1 MRRRDALA
9 GLLSLA
15 ALSPAGAKAQA
26 RARAMR
32 IGVVPD
38 FDEPFGG
45 WFYEAM
51 RDLGWTKGR
60 DFVVIETGVP
70 FGPRIEPAA
79 KRMVL
84 AAPDLIFTVNT
95 AYALAVHRL
104 TKTVPIVM
112 WTSGYPVEV
121 GLAESLSRPGK
132 NVTGNT
138 NYAGTGV
145 WGKLLE
151 LLREVKP
158 SARRIGVL
166 WDYVPPA
173 HPREEVE
180 QPHRE
185 LRSAA
190 KQLGLTINIVE
201 VGHPDQ
207 APGAMA
213 AIEAEWPDAL
223 VVTTGTPLFRIQ
235 ASVMQFAVERRLP
248 TIVDFPWRPTIQPQ
262 PLLAFSPP
270 ARDLIRRAV
279 GYVDRI
285 AKGAK
290 AAELPIQQP
299 AKFELLVNLGTAAA
313 IGLSMPRALL
323 LRADRVIE

>member
-1 MRRRDALA
+1 
-9 GLLSLA
+9 
-15 ALSPAGAKAQA
+15 
-26 RARAMR
+26 MR

-51 RDLGWTKGR
+51 RDLGWVKGR
-60 DFVVIETGVP
+60 DFVVTETGVP
-70 FGPRIEPAA
+70 FGHQIEPAA

-104 TKTVPIVM
+104 TKTIPVVM

-121 GLAESLSRPGK
+121 GLAESLGRPGK

-158 SARRIGVL
+158 SARRVGVL

-190 KQLGLTINIVE
+190 RQLDLAIHIVE
-201 VGHPDQ
+201 VVHPDQ
-207 APGAMA
+207 ARAAMA
-213 AIEAEWPDAL
+213 AVDMERPDAL

-235 ASVMQFAVERRLP
+235 ASVMEFAVARRLP
-248 TIVDFPWRPTIQPQ
+248 TIVDFPWRPAVQPQ
-262 PLLAFSPP
+262 PLLAFSPS
-270 ARDLIRRAV
+270 ARDLIRRAA

-285 AKGAK
+285 AKGAR
-290 AAELPIQQP
+290 AGDLPIQQP
-299 AKFELLVNLGTAAA
+299 AKFELLINLKTAAA
-313 IGLSMPRALL
+313 IRLTVPQSLL
-323 LRADRVIE
+323 IRADHIVA

>member
-1 MRRRDALA
+1 
-9 GLLSLA
+9 
-15 ALSPAGAKAQA
+15 
-26 RARAMR
+26 MR

-45 WFYEAM
+45 WFYEAV
-51 RDLGWTKGR
+51 RGLGWVEGR

-70 FGPRIEPAA
+70 FGPQIELAA

-95 AYALAVHRL
+95 AYALAVHRM
-104 TKTVPIVM
+104 TKTIQVVM

-121 GLAESLSRPGK
+121 GLAESLGHPGK

-158 SARRIGVL
+158 SVRCIGVL

-180 QPHRE
+180 QPHLE
-185 LRSAA
+185 LRRAA
-190 KQLGLTINIVE
+190 RQLGLAIHIVE
-201 VGHPDQ
+201 VAHPDE

-213 AIEAEWPDAL
+213 GIEMERPDAL
-223 VVTTGTPLFRIQ
+223 VVTTGTPLFPIQ
-235 ASVMQFAVERRLP
+235 ANVTRFAVERRLP
-248 TIVDFPWRPTIQPQ
+248 MIVDFPWRPAIDPQ
-262 PLLAFSPP
+262 PLLALSPSP
-270 ARDLIRRAV
+270 RDLIRRAV

-290 AAELPIQQP
+290 AGDLPIQQP
-299 AKFELLVNLGTAAA
+299 AKFELLINLRTAKALNIA
-313 IGLSMPRALL
+313 VPQSML

>member
-1 MRRRDALA
+1 VRRRDALA

-15 ALSPAGAKAQA
+15 ALSPLCAKGQA
-26 RARAMR
+26 RARVIR

-51 RDLGWTKGR
+51 RDLGWAKGR
-60 DFVVIETGVP
+60 DFVVIETGVA
-70 FGPRIEPAA
+70 FGHQIEPAA

-104 TKTVPIVM
+104 TKTTPIVM

-121 GLAESLSRPGK
+121 GLAESLGRPGK

-151 LLREVKP
+151 LLQAVKP
-158 SARRIGVL
+158 STQRIGVL

-173 HPREEVE
+173 HPREEIE
-180 QPHRE
+180 PCYEE
-185 LRSAA
+185 LRRAA
-190 KQLGLTINIVE
+190 SQLGLAIHIVE
-201 VGHPDQ
+201 IPHPDQ
-207 APGAMA
+207 LPGAM
-213 AIEAEWPDAL
+213 EALEANRPDAL
-223 VVTTGTPLFRIQ
+223 LVTTGTPLFRLQ
-235 ASVMQFAVERRLP
+235 ASVMEFAVARRLP
-248 TIVDFPWRPTIQPQ
+248 TIVDFPWRPAVQPQ
-262 PLLAFSPP
+262 PLLAFSPS
-270 ARDLIRRAV
+270 ARDLIRRAA

-290 AAELPIQQP
+290 AADLPIQQP
-299 AKFELLVNLGTAAA
+299 AKFELLINLKTAAA
-313 IGLSMPRALL
+313 IKLTVPQSLLIRAHHI
-323 LRADRVIE
+323 VE

>member
-15 ALSPAGAKAQA
+15 ALAPLCAKGQA

-45 WFYEAM
+45 LFYEAM
-51 RDLGWTKGR
+51 RDLGWLRGR
-60 DFVVIETGVP
+60 DFVVIETGIP
-70 FGPRIEPAA
+70 FGHQIEPAA

-104 TKTVPIVM
+104 TKTTPVVM

-121 GLAESLSRPGK
+121 GLAESLARPGK

-151 LLREVKP
+151 LLRELKP
-158 SARRIGVL
+158 STQRIGVL

-173 HPREEVE
+173 HPRQEVE

-190 KQLGLTINIVE
+190 SKLGLAINIVE
-201 VGHPDQ
+201 VPHPDQ
-207 APGAMA
+207 APGALA
-213 AIEAEWPDAL
+213 AVERERPDAL
-223 VVTTGTPLFRIQ
+223 VVTTGTPLFPIQ
-235 ASVMQFAVERRLP
+235 ADVMQFAVERRLP
-248 TIVDFPWRPTIQPQ
+248 TIVDFPWRPAIQPQ
-262 PLLAFSPP
+262 PLLAFSPS
-270 ARDLIRRAV
+270 AHDLIRRAV

-290 AAELPIQQP
+290 AGDLPIQQP
-299 AKFELLVNLGTAAA
+299 AKFELLINLKTAKALNIA
-313 IGLSMPRALL
+313 VPQSML